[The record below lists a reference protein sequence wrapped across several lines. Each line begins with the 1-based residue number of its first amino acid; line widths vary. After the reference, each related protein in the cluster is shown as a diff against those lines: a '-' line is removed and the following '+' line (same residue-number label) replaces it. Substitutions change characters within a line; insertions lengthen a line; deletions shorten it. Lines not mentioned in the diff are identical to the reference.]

1 MMKIA
6 ICDDNNDIIKEI
18 TDFINEYGRNNNAKF
33 EILAFNDGDELLTS
47 EQKFDLIFLDIEM
60 KHINGLEAAERIREN
75 DMNIPIVYITSH
87 SGYFER
93 AFKVHAFEYITKPI
107 KQERLWG
114 VMNDFFAAQR
124 DANEAAIQV
133 LTNDGFIS
141 VKLNE
146 IYSFNYEDKRKVY
159 MYLEKERI
167 LLRENM
173 QDIYDKLDKT
183 QFYMTRRDC
192 IINLKYVHTLKN
204 DYVIVMRN
212 EMLMP
217 LAQKKKDEFM
227 RKLSSVFIEKLK
239 GQKI

>member
-1 MMKIA
+1 MLKIA
-6 ICDDNNDIIKEI
+6 ICDDNGDIIKKL
-18 TDFINEYGRNNNAKF
+18 TDFINEYGRNNNLDF
-33 EILAFNDGDELLTS
+33 EIYAFNDGEELLIS

-60 KHINGLEAAERIREN
+60 KRINGFEAAEHIREN
-75 DMNIPIVYITSH
+75 DMNVPIVYITSH
-87 SGYFER
+87 NGYFER
-93 AFKVHAFEYITKPI
+93 AFKVHAFEYITKPL
-107 KQERLWG
+107 KQERLLG
-114 VMNDFFAAQR
+114 VMNDFFAAKR
-124 DANEAAIQV
+124 DANEVSIQV

-141 VKLNE
+141 IKLND

-159 MYLEKERI
+159 MYLEKERL

-192 IINLKYVHTLKN
+192 IINLRYVHTLRN
-204 DYVIVMRN
+204 DYVIVMKN

-227 RKLSSVFIEKLK
+227 KKLSSVFIEKLK

>member
-1 MMKIA
+1 MLKIA
-6 ICDDNNDIIKEI
+6 ICDDNGDIIKEL
-18 TDFINEYGRNNNAKF
+18 TDFINEYGRNNNLDF
-33 EILAFNDGDELLTS
+33 EIYAFNDGEELLIS

-60 KHINGLEAAERIREN
+60 KRINGFEAAEHIREN
-75 DMNIPIVYITSH
+75 DMNVPIVYITSH
-87 SGYFER
+87 NGYFER
-93 AFKVHAFEYITKPI
+93 AFKVHAFEYITKPL
-107 KQERLWG
+107 KQERLLR
-114 VMNDFFAAQR
+114 VMNDFFAAKR
-124 DANEAAIQV
+124 DTNEAVIQV

-141 VKLNE
+141 IKLND

-159 MYLEKERI
+159 MYLEKERL

-192 IINLKYVHTLKN
+192 IINLRYVHTLRN
-204 DYVIVMRN
+204 DYVIVMKN

-227 RKLSSVFIEKLK
+227 KKISSVFIEKLK